1 VPRAGPGVRLDE
13 PVVVRVPG
21 SSANLGPGYDAV
33 GLALG
38 IVDEVEVTA
47 TAAGGGISVEVAG
60 EGADAVPADEE
71 HLVVRSLHAA
81 LLRAGVRTPPG
92 LRLLC
97 RNAVPHGRGL
107 GSSATAVVSGVVA
120 VRALLDDPEALTE
133 ADVVD
138 LASSIEGHPDN
149 AAASVLG
156 GMTLG
161 WSERGHWRAVRLEPH
176 PDLAAVVCIPE
187 AELPTARAR
196 AMLPD
201 KVSHGD
207 AAFTA
212 GRAALLVEAATRSP
226 ALLMPATA
234 DRLHQDHREP
244 AMPATLVLVRR
255 LRDAGLA
262 AVVSGAGPSVLVLT
276 TRDRAAEVAPLAL
289 GWRVVEPGI
298 DLVGAC
304 VTTADR
310 LGDARG
316 GFVRSGDPGDTDCQL
331 PDKGSP
337 SRAAV
342 LQ

>member
-1 VPRAGPGVRLDE
+1 VADVRLCE
-13 PVVVRVPG
+13 PVLVRVPA

-47 TAAGGGISVEVAG
+47 TEPGSGVSVEVEG
-60 EGADAVPADEE
+60 EGAGTVPDDEE
-71 HLVVRSLHAA
+71 HLVVRSLRAA
-81 LLRAGVRTPPG
+81 LARAGVRRQPG
-92 LRLLC
+92 LRLRC

-120 VRALLDDPEALTE
+120 ARAVLADPDDLSE

-138 LASSIEGHPDN
+138 LASAIEGHPDN
-149 AAASVLG
+149 AAACLLG

-161 WSERGHWRAVRLEPH
+161 WSQDGAWRAVRLEPH
-176 PDLAAVVCIPE
+176 ADVLATVCIPD
-187 AELPTARAR
+187 AELATARAR

-201 KVSHGD
+201 KVSHSD

-212 GRAALLVEAATRSP
+212 GRAALLVEAVTRSP
-226 ALLMPATA
+226 DLLMPATA

-244 AMPATLVLVRR
+244 AMPPTLALVRR
-255 LRDAGLA
+255 LREAGLA

-276 TRDRAAEVAPLAL
+276 TRDREADVAPVAA
-289 GWRVVEPGI
+289 GWRVVQPGI
-298 DLVGAC
+298 DLVGAR
-304 VTTADR
+304 VTR
-310 LGDARG
+310 VKREE
-316 GFVRSGDPGDTDCQL
+316 
-331 PDKGSP
+331 KGSP
-337 SRAAV
+337 SAAAV

>member
-1 VPRAGPGVRLDE
+1 VAGGLGVVGVRLGE

-47 TAAGGGISVEVAG
+47 TAPGAGVTVEVDGQGAGSVAAG
-60 EGADAVPADEE
+60 ED
-71 HLVVRSLHAA
+71 HLVVRALRAA
-81 LLRAGVRTPPG
+81 LARAGVRERPG
-92 LRLLC
+92 LHLRC

-107 GSSATAVVSGVVA
+107 GSSATAIVAGVVA
-120 VRALLDDPEALTE
+120 ARALLTEPDRLTA

-138 LASSIEGHPDN
+138 LASAIEGHPDN

-161 WSERGHWRAVRLEPH
+161 WHGQDGRWRAVRVEPH
-176 PDLAAVVCIPE
+176 ADVAAVVCVPDT
-187 AELPTARAR
+187 ELATARAR

-201 KVSHGD
+201 KVLHAD

-212 GRAALLVEAATRSP
+212 GRAALLVEAVTRSP
-226 ALLMPATA
+226 HLLLPATA
-234 DRLHQDHREP
+234 DRLHQDHREA
-244 AMPATLVLVRR
+244 AMPASLALVRR
-255 LRDAGLA
+255 LREAALA

-276 TRDRAAEVAPLAL
+276 TRDRTADVAALAT
-289 GWRVVEPGI
+289 GWLVVTPGI
-298 DLVGAC
+298 DLVGARATR
-304 VTTADR
+304 V
-310 LGDARG
+310 GQ
-316 GFVRSGDPGDTDCQL
+316 PG
-331 PDKGSP
+331 DKGSP
-337 SRAAV
+337 APAAV